1 MKTAKSFI
9 HFLFFYSWKISD
21 VSLNI
26 WCCSNTHG
34 LQFFY
39 VIRKTKKLRGSAQH
53 GSPNVLVFNIDKT
66 LQKNKPSHSRYV
78 KYCFFFKL
86 LSLNGN
92 LGKMLADHF
101 PFRKQLSENCC
112 LFFNENGEKAKDFS
126 WLRCLKES
134 HLQTPR
140 DDTTEWGGREKNSAC
155 KIQKIV
161 LWIPICFLSCLQDQY
176 DVSYSTSNQVTLSKW
191 VVTDAAVQKVVQK
204 ESP

>member
-1 MKTAKSFI
+1 MKTAKSLI

-78 KYCFFFKL
+78 KYCFFFKITFFKWKSWEDAGRSFPIPKTAFWKL
-86 LSLNGN
+86 LFIFQWKWRKSKRFLVTQMPEGISPPNTEGRYN
-92 LGKMLADHF
+92 WVGGKGKKTVH
-101 PFRKQLSENCC
+101 
-112 LFFNENGEKAKDFS
+112 AKF
-126 WLRCLKES
+126 K
-134 HLQTPR
+134 
-140 DDTTEWGGREKNSAC
+140 K
-155 KIQKIV
+155 
-161 LWIPICFLSCLQDQY
+161 
-176 DVSYSTSNQVTLSKW
+176 
-191 VVTDAAVQKVVQK
+191 
-204 ESP
+204 